1 MIKLERQE
9 QLESL
14 INARGFLSVNDAISL
29 LNSSPMTVRRDMDE
43 LASENKL
50 ERVRGGGK
58 SLHPIRNAALEQ
70 PHNTKRQQH
79 INEKHRIAQLAA
91 ELIEHGDTVFIG
103 AGTTCE
109 LIGSYL
115 AGTSAR
121 VVTNSLPAFD
131 LVKDVAGIETILLGG
146 LYRPKTSIF
155 YGPLTANALNNI
167 NFDKVFVGANGI
179 DGSDVTGHNADIS
192 DLQRIAFDCGKKRY
206 ILADSSKFGRRDF
219 ITFYDMRNIDAL
231 ITDNNITP
239 EYLAEYSAY
248 TRVIS

>member
-43 LASENKL
+43 LASENKI

-131 LVKDVAGIETILLGG
+131 LVKDIAGIETILLGG
-146 LYRPKTSIF
+146 LYRP
-155 YGPLTANALNNI
+155 
-167 NFDKVFVGANGI
+167 
-179 DGSDVTGHNADIS
+179 
-192 DLQRIAFDCGKKRY
+192 
-206 ILADSSKFGRRDF
+206 
-219 ITFYDMRNIDAL
+219 
-231 ITDNNITP
+231 
-239 EYLAEYSAY
+239 
-248 TRVIS
+248 

>member
-43 LASENKL
+43 LASENKI

-167 NFDKVFVGANGI
+167 NFDKVFV
-179 DGSDVTGHNADIS
+179 DIS